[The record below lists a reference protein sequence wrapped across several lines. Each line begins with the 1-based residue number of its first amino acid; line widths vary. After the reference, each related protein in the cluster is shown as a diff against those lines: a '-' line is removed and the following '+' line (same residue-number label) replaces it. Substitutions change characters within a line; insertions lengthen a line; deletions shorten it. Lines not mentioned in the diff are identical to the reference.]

1 MDGIIQ
7 RLCDIANL
15 DEIKKIPA
23 IKLPIKEMIFYLENK
38 IYEYDSVLELT
49 NDSATLYM
57 RFRSQDCLTYLKKV
71 Q

>member
-1 MDGIIQ
+1 MDEIIQ
-7 RLCDIANL
+7 HLCDTANI

-38 IYEYDSVLELT
+38 IYEYDSVLGLT
-49 NDSATLYM
+49 IDSATLYM
-57 RFRSQDCLTYLKKV
+57 KLKSQAVLSYLKKI